1 MKKRLIALCMA
12 MCMIATLIF
21 PNAGISYSSAGTAS
35 AAEDYDGYVYF
46 TVEKSTVGQG
56 LVAEPVKVGY
66 YNGDNLASITE
77 RVLEGKTTY
86 NGTIEDGYYLTHVED
101 GGESDGWTT
110 AAIPEQILAK
120 LTENGNT
127 VRKRAEKNKLGEF
140 DYSSH
145 AGWMFAIND
154 KGINA
159 GASSY
164 YSKASGKSD
173 AYTFDNGDVVRL
185 QFTVYGYGQDI
196 NACWDGNTLI
206 DLPSKDNLIQA
217 AADYKGEKADAVYKK
232 AIEVISDWDATANE
246 IAAAYAGLTGN
257 TATPT
262 ETTEI
267 TEEPDPVQ
275 EPVDVTIT
283 MNTIST
289 TMTLTDEK
297 GNQVETGTPV
307 SRKYTMSIAPG
318 KYVLTAYGTD
328 GVTVNGT
335 IGLTVA
341 EGDSQSFSV
350 LTQTIYCST
359 KDWECEKD
367 YRFDN
372 LKVRAKS
379 GEERENITLG
389 QHTTNAARKT
399 FLTFSGDSYS
409 VQFTPIGDKADTYV
423 QLYREGTVTFNSTIA
438 IAATQKAGFTVTIP
452 YADANGDSVNDY
464 ELEVGTLSTYFIYRY
479 LEPSASTV
487 DAAAAQETFSYTGAL
502 NTTYFYRV
510 SNPYNADAVTYGN
523 YTKITN
529 AAEIEV
535 TKDDLCVDVTDGTDY
550 NKDTVIRDFSMNTYD
565 VADIYLN
572 ANEKGCVNLAQGDTY
587 TLYPL
592 RNWLAI
598 EGISNGQV
606 IEPDFHYTV
615 LDENG
620 NVSDSVVTVTEDQS
634 YTTSRHSAKIEAKS
648 TGTAIILVT
657 YDAMINDVGMGKTA
671 SADKKLYSAIWP
683 ENTGVIVVNVG
694 NGAAFETGMKLNEGK
709 NNKINEKT
717 GKEVTTKLAG
727 DYIDAECDVLYYAG
741 NAGAEYTFTP
751 ASGVKAQLAV
761 PTVSGNAVGYNGFSD
776 KGVTYNNDGSI
787 TLTGLKEGSNIVRLT
802 LGSEVTYQVIRAKQA
817 NYKVTAVD
825 ADGNKISSD
834 SIKPGDTVTITFD
847 RLYHPA
853 NKMSGYY
860 NFSAMAQYDANDGT
874 KVKGKSNQ
882 YNFASTAAC
891 QQLTFTIPAD
901 YEGERYTL
909 SNGVLTTGGFGS
921 PIGDH
926 RFVTYEFGKPAN
938 FTASQIP
945 AVMGALPDVSIDIQN
960 LGEKRITVQAYD
972 YTAVAKNIEGASK
985 TGEIL
990 ETKVCAAEG
999 ETTAQVI
1006 EKAFEAEGIE
1016 LSLVSS
1022 SYGSYVESING
1033 LTASAGGG
1041 YSGWY
1046 MSYNNDDY
1054 ANRGMDDI
1062 DLKDGDVI
1070 RFDYSVNADMTT
1082 DDIGN
1087 GSYGLPIFTSLTVR
1101 ADDVAAD
1108 TVNMSKDVVTDENWN
1123 QTITYYIDGKKTE
1136 AAGTEEEPFEVTFTL
1151 PYDTDITELDVDYT
1165 YSLDGHYAVV
1175 DGILPTMDLTDG
1187 ADFSISTLG
1196 GKYTAYYHANVIIAA
1211 PNDSSDHYKNIQDN
1225 AADYIHNIVT
1235 EPTVGSTG
1243 GEWAVIGL
1251 SRSGFEDVKWYYDY
1265 YKNVEK
1271 FVTEKG
1277 SAKLSGSKSTD
1288 NSRVILGLTAIG
1300 ADPANVAGYNLLEP
1314 LADMDYVVRQGING
1328 AIFALIAFD
1337 SGKYDI
1343 PEITDAELTQTTR
1356 EGLIEYIVSRELA
1369 NGGWSLKDEMDVD
1382 ITAMAM
1388 QALAPYYGSNAEV
1401 KAAVD
1406 RALAV
1411 LSSGQNPD
1419 GTFMYRQGTEQKL
1432 ESNCESTAQ
1441 VVTALCALGI
1451 HPDTDT
1457 RFIKYGNSALD
1468 ALLSFY
1474 DEETHSFRHTT
1485 QPDGMAT
1492 EQAVYALAAYSR
1504 FSEGKSSLYD
1514 MSDAAVIY
1522 TGNLDDFVVTLQE
1535 TEVCYDG
1542 KAKMPKVTVTN
1553 GKRTLVENEDYTVT
1567 YTDNREIGVANVTII
1582 GKGAFSG
1589 SLSETFII
1597 NPSAPK
1603 CVAASNETDAIKLT
1617 WNRTDN
1623 VTGYEIYKTTGNG
1636 KKVLVETIGSN
1647 TVTEY
1652 VDYDVKAGERY
1663 TYEVDCYKDSFT
1675 GKASKAVTIVRLA
1688 ETAVQTKIVKNGVKL
1703 TWKKETGATGY
1714 KVLRKAGSAKKWST
1728 IATISKNGTV
1738 QYTDKKAKNGVKYTY
1753 AVQAISGNSVSSYKI
1768 TDTYYVE
1775 KGAVSDVR
1783 RSGKAVKITWKKNNK
1798 ASGYQVQYATK
1809 TSFKNAK
1816 TLIYKGRNIKSAKI
1830 KNIKKY
1836 RYIRVRSYK
1845 KSGSKVY
1852 YGAWSTAKKVP
1863 AAKK

>member
-21 PNAGISYSSAGTAS
+21 PNAGTSYSSSNVAC
-35 AAEDYDGYVYF
+35 AAEEYDGYVYF

-56 LVAEPVKVGY
+56 LVVEPVKVGY
-66 YNGDNLASITE
+66 YNEDNLASIAE

-86 NGTIEDGYYLTHVED
+86 SGTIEDGYYLQYVED
-101 GGESDGWTT
+101 GGEPEGWT
-110 AAIPEQILAK
+110 AADIPEQILAK
-120 LTENGNT
+120 LTEEGKT
-127 VRKRAEKNKLGEF
+127 VGQRATDNELGEF
-140 DYSSH
+140 DYSSY
-145 AGWMFAIND
+145 AGWMFALND
-154 KGINA
+154 KGIDA
-159 GASSY
+159 GSSSY
-164 YSKASGKSD
+164 YPVTSGAGSG
-173 AYTFDNGDVVRL
+173 YTFADGDVVRL
-185 QFTVYGYGQDI
+185 QFTIYGYGQDL
-196 NACWDGNTLI
+196 NTCWDGNTLI
-206 DLPSKDNLIQA
+206 DLPSKDSLIKA

-232 AIEVISDWDATANE
+232 AIDVISDWDAAANE
-246 IAAAYAGLTGN
+246 IAAAYEGLTGK
-257 TATPT
+257 TATPND
-262 ETTEI
+262 TTE
-267 TEEPDPVQ
+267 TEEPDPVKA
-275 EPVDVTIT
+275 PVDVTIT
-283 MNTIST
+283 MNTLST

-297 GNQVETGTPV
+297 GNLVETGEPV

-328 GVTVNGT
+328 GATVNGT
-335 IGLTVA
+335 IGLTIT
-341 EGDSQSFSV
+341 EEESQSFSV

-359 KDWECEKD
+359 KNWTYEED
-367 YRFDN
+367 YTLDN

-399 FLTFSGDSYS
+399 FLTLNGDSYS
-409 VQFTPIGDKADTYV
+409 VQFTPIGDKADTYI
-423 QLYREGTVTFNSTIA
+423 QIYREGTVTFNSTIS
-438 IAATQKAGFTVTIP
+438 IAATEKAGFSVIIP
-452 YADANGDSVNDY
+452 YEDANGDSVNDY
-464 ELEVGTLSTYFIYRY
+464 ELEVGTLSTYYIYRY
-479 LEPSASTV
+479 LEPAASTV
-487 DAAAAQETFSYTGAL
+487 DEDAAIETLSYTGAQ

-510 SNPYNADAVTYGN
+510 SNPYDADAVTYGN
-523 YTKITN
+523 YKKITN
-529 AAEIEV
+529 ATEIEV
-535 TKDDLCVDVTDGTDY
+535 TKGDLCVDVTDGTDY
-550 NKDTVIRDFSMNTYD
+550 NKDTVIRDFSLNTYD
-565 VADIYLN
+565 VADIFLN
-572 ANEKGCVNLAQGDTY
+572 ANERGYINLSQSETY

-634 YTTSRHSAKIEAKS
+634 YTTSRHSAKIEAK
-648 TGTAIILVT
+648 GEGVAIILVT

-683 ENTGVIVVNVG
+683 ENTGVIVVHVG
-694 NGAAFETGMKLNEGK
+694 NEAAFETGMTINEGQ

-727 DYIDAECDVLYYAG
+727 DYIDAECDVIYYAG
-741 NAGAEYTFTP
+741 DEGAEYTFTP
-751 ASGVKAQLAV
+751 ALGVKAQLAV
-761 PTVSGNAVGYNGFSD
+761 PTISKTAMGYNGFSD
-776 KGVTYNNDGSI
+776 KGVAYNDDGSI
-787 TLTGLKEGSNIVRLT
+787 TLTGLQEGSNIVKLT
-802 LGSEVTYQVIRAKQA
+802 LGNEVTYQVIRAKRA
-817 NYKVTAVD
+817 DYKVSAVD

-834 SIKPGDTVTITFD
+834 SIKPGDTVTVTFD

-882 YNFASTAAC
+882 YAFASTAGC
-891 QQLTFTIPAD
+891 QQLTFTVPAD
-901 YEGERYTL
+901 YEGEHYTL

-926 RFVTYEFGKPAN
+926 RSVTYESGKPAN

-945 AVMGALPDVSIDIQN
+945 AVMGSLPDISIDIQKSE
-960 LGEKRITVQAYD
+960 EKRVTVQAYD
-972 YTAVAKNIEGASK
+972 YTAVANHIEGASA

-999 ETTAQVI
+999 ETAAQVI
-1006 EKAFEAEGIE
+1006 EKAFESEGVDI
-1016 LSLVSS
+1016 SLVSS

-1033 LTASAGGG
+1033 LTAAAGGG

-1054 ANRGMDDI
+1054 SNWGVDYI
-1062 DLKDGDVI
+1062 DLQEGDVI
-1070 RFDYSVNADMTT
+1070 RFDYSVNPDMVT

-1087 GSYGLPIFTSLTVR
+1087 GSYGLPIFTSLTVS
-1101 ADDVAAD
+1101 ADDIATD
-1108 TVNMSKDVVTDENWN
+1108 TVELSKNVVTDENWN
-1123 QTITYYIDGKKTE
+1123 TTITYDIDGKETK
-1136 AAGTEEEPFEVTFTL
+1136 AAGTKEDPFEVTFTL
-1151 PYDTDITELDVDYT
+1151 PYDTDITELDVEYE
-1165 YSLDGHYAVV
+1165 YSLDSHYAIL
-1175 DGILPTMDLTDG
+1175 DGISATMDFTDG

-1196 GKYTAYYHANVIIAA
+1196 GTYTAYYHANVIIAG
-1211 PNDSSDHYKNIQDN
+1211 PNDSSDNYENIQNN
-1225 AADYIHNIVT
+1225 AVDYIHNIVS

-1251 SRSGFEDVKWYYDY
+1251 SRSGLSDVKWYYDY

-1271 FVTEKG
+1271 FVAEKG
-1277 SAKLSGSKSTD
+1277 SAKLSASKSTD

-1300 ADPANVAGYNLLEP
+1300 ADPADVAGYNLLEP
-1314 LADMDYVVRQGING
+1314 LADMDYVVKQGING

-1343 PEITDAELTQTTR
+1343 PQISDGELTQTTR
-1356 EGLIEYIVSRELA
+1356 EGLVEYILNLELEG
-1369 NGGWSLKDEMDVD
+1369 GGWSLKDEMDVD

-1388 QALAPYYGSNAEV
+1388 QALAPYYSSNEEV

-1411 LSSGQNPD
+1411 LSSNQNPD

-1451 HPDTDT
+1451 NPDTDT
-1457 RFIKYGNSALD
+1457 RFIKYGNSAFD

-1474 DEETHSFRHTT
+1474 DEATHSFCHTT

-1504 FSEGKSSLYD
+1504 FVEGKGSLYD
-1514 MSDAAVIY
+1514 MSDAVVIY
-1522 TGNLDDFVVTLQE
+1522 TGSVDDFVVTLKE
-1535 TEVCYDG
+1535 TEVSYDG
-1542 KAKMPKVTVTN
+1542 KAKTPRVTVTN
-1553 GKRTLVENEDYTVT
+1553 GKRTLAENEDYTVT
-1567 YTDNREIGVANVTII
+1567 YTDNQKIGAANVTIT
-1582 GKGAFSG
+1582 GMGAFSG
-1589 SLSETFII
+1589 SVSERFLII
-1597 NPSAPK
+1597 PAEPK
-1603 CVAASNETDAIKLT
+1603 NVAASNETDAIKLT
-1617 WNRTDN
+1617 WKKADN
-1623 VTGYEIYKTTGNG
+1623 VSGYEIYKTTGNG
-1636 KKVLVETIGSN
+1636 KRVLLETIGNN

-1652 VDYDVKAGERY
+1652 VDYNVKAGESY
-1663 TYEVDCYKDSFT
+1663 TYEVDCYKDSLT
-1675 GKASKAVTIVRLA
+1675 SKVSDAITIVRLT
-1688 ETAVQTKIVKNGVKL
+1688 ETTVQTKIAKNGVNL
-1703 TWKKETGATGY
+1703 TWKKVKGATGY
-1714 KVLRKAGSAKKWST
+1714 KILRKAGTAKKWST
-1728 IATISKNGTV
+1728 VATISKNGTV

-1753 AVQAISGNSVSSYKI
+1753 AVQAISGDSVSSYKT
-1768 TDTYYVE
+1768 TDTYYV
-1775 KGAVSDVR
+1775 GRGTVSSVK
-1783 RSGKAVKITWKKNNK
+1783 RSGKAVKITWKKNTK
-1798 ASGYQVQYATK
+1798 ATGYQVQYATK

-1816 TLIYKGRNIKSAKI
+1816 TLTYKGRNIKSAKI
-1830 KNIKKY
+1830 NNIKKY

-1845 KSGSKVY
+1845 KVGSKVY
-1852 YGAWSTAKKVP
+1852 YGAWSIAKKVP
-1863 AAKK
+1863 VAKK

>member
-21 PNAGISYSSAGTAS
+21 PNAGISYSSAEVAC

-56 LVAEPVKVGY
+56 LVVEPVKVGY
-66 YNGDNLASITE
+66 YNEDNLASIAE

-86 NGTIEDGYYLTHVED
+86 SGTIEDGYYLTYVED
-101 GGESDGWTT
+101 GGEPESWT
-110 AAIPEQILAK
+110 AADIPEQILAK
-120 LTENGNT
+120 LTEEGKT
-127 VRKRAEKNKLGEF
+127 VGKRAADNKLGEF
-140 DYSSH
+140 DYSTYS
-145 AGWMFAIND
+145 GWMFALND

-159 GASSY
+159 GSSSY
-164 YSKASGKSD
+164 YPVSSGNGTD
-173 AYTFDNGDVVRL
+173 YTFNDGDVVRL

-206 DLPSKDNLIQA
+206 DLPSKDSLIKA
-217 AADYKGEKADAVYKK
+217 AADYKGEKTDAVYKK
-232 AIEVISDWDATANE
+232 AIDVISDWDATANE
-246 IAAAYAGLTGN
+246 IAAACTGLTGE
-257 TATPT
+257 TATPNDTT
-262 ETTEI
+262 ETEDP
-267 TEEPDPVQ
+267 EPVK

-283 MNTIST
+283 MNTLST

-297 GNQVETGTPV
+297 GNQIETGEPV

-318 KYVLTAYGTD
+318 KYVITAYGTD

-335 IGLTVA
+335 IGLTIT
-341 EGDSQSFSV
+341 EDESQSFSV

-359 KDWECEKD
+359 KNWTYEKD
-367 YRFDN
+367 YTLDN

-379 GEERENITLG
+379 GEERENITIG

-399 FLTFSGDSYS
+399 FLTLNGDSYG
-409 VQFTPIGDKADTYV
+409 VQFTPIGDKADTYI
-423 QLYREGTVTFNSTIA
+423 QLYREGTVTFNSTIS
-438 IAATQKAGFTVTIP
+438 IAATEKAGFSVIIP
-452 YADANGDSVNDY
+452 YEDANGDSVNDY
-464 ELEVGTLSTYFIYRY
+464 ELEVGTLSTYYIYRY
-479 LEPSASTV
+479 LEPATSTV
-487 DAAAAQETFSYTGAL
+487 DEDAAIETLSYTGAQ

-510 SNPYNADAVTYGN
+510 SNPYDADAVTYGN

-529 AAEIEV
+529 ATEIKV

-550 NKDTVIRDFSMNTYD
+550 NKDTVIRDFSLNTYD
-565 VADIYLN
+565 VADIFLN
-572 ANEKGCVNLAQGDTY
+572 ANERGYINLSQSETY

-620 NVSDSVVTVTEDQS
+620 KVSDSVVTVTEDKS
-634 YTTSRHSAKIEAKS
+634 FTTSRHSAKIEAK
-648 TGTAIILVT
+648 GEGVAIILVT

-694 NGAAFETGMKLNEGK
+694 NEAAFETGMTINEGQ

-727 DYIDAECDVLYYAG
+727 EYIDAECDVLYYAG
-741 NAGAEYTFTP
+741 DEGAEYTFTP
-751 ASGVKAQLAV
+751 ASGVKPQLAA
-761 PTVSGNAVGYNGFSD
+761 PSISGNSIGYNGFSD
-776 KGVTYNNDGSI
+776 KGVTYNDDGSI

-802 LGSEVTYQVIRAKQA
+802 RGDEVTYQVIRAKQA

-860 NFSAMAQYDANDGT
+860 NFSAVAQYHTTDGKT
-874 KVKGKSNQ
+874 VKGKSRQ
-882 YNFASTAAC
+882 YDFASTADC
-891 QQLTFTIPAD
+891 QKLTFTVPAD

-926 RFVTYEFGKPAN
+926 RSVTYESGKPAN

-945 AVMGALPDVSIDIQN
+945 AVMGSLPDISIDIQ
-960 LGEKRITVQAYD
+960 GSDEKRVTVQAYD
-972 YTAVAKNIEGASK
+972 YTAVANNIEGASK

-990 ETKVCAAEG
+990 ATKVCAADG
-999 ETTAQVI
+999 ETTAEVI
-1006 EKAFEAEGIE
+1006 EKAFEAEGVDI
-1016 LSLVSS
+1016 SLVSS

-1033 LTASAGGG
+1033 LTAANGGG

-1054 ANRGMDDI
+1054 ANWGIDYI
-1062 DLKDGDVI
+1062 DLNDGDVI
-1070 RFDYSVNADMTT
+1070 RFDYSVNPDMVT

-1087 GSYGLPIFTSLTVR
+1087 GSYGLPIFTSLTVS
-1101 ADDVAAD
+1101 ADDVATD
-1108 TVNMSKDVVTDENWN
+1108 TVELSKNVVTDENWN
-1123 QTITYYIDGKKTE
+1123 TTITYNIDGEETA
-1136 AAGTEEEPFEVTFTL
+1136 AAGTKEDPFEITFTL
-1151 PYDTDITELDVDYT
+1151 PYGTEVTELDVDYE
-1165 YSLDGHYAVV
+1165 YSLDSHYAIL
-1175 DGILPTMDLTDG
+1175 DGISSTMDFTDG

-1196 GKYTAYYHANVIIAA
+1196 GTYTAYYHANVIIAE
-1211 PNDSSDHYKNIQDN
+1211 PNNSSADYEDIQSN
-1225 AADYIHNIVT
+1225 AVEYIHNTVT
-1235 EPTVGSTG
+1235 EPAVASTG

-1251 SRSGFEDVKWYYDY
+1251 SRSGLEDVKWYYNY

-1271 FVTEKG
+1271 LVTENG
-1277 SAKLSGSKSTD
+1277 SAKLSNSKSTD

-1300 ADPANVAGYNLLEP
+1300 ADPSNVADYNLLEP

-1337 SGKYDI
+1337 SGDYDI
-1343 PEITDAELTQTTR
+1343 PEITDGELTQTTR
-1356 EGLIEYIVSRELA
+1356 EGLVEYILSLELE
-1369 NGGWSLKDEMDVD
+1369 NGGWSLKDETDVD
-1382 ITAMAM
+1382 ITAMAI
-1388 QALAPYYGSNAEV
+1388 QALAPYYNSNDDV

-1406 RALAV
+1406 RALET
-1411 LSSGQNPD
+1411 LSSMQKPD

-1441 VVTALCALGI
+1441 VVTALSALGI
-1451 HPDTDT
+1451 NPDTDT
-1457 RFIKYGNSALD
+1457 RFVKYGNSALD

-1474 DEETHSFRHTT
+1474 DEATHSFCHTT

-1504 FSEGKSSLYD
+1504 LVEGKNSLYD
-1514 MSDAAVIY
+1514 MVDAEVIY
-1522 TGNLDDFVVTLQE
+1522 TGSVDDLDVTLKE
-1535 TEVCYDG
+1535 TEVSYDG
-1542 KAKMPKVTVTN
+1542 KAKTPKVAVTS
-1553 GKRTLVENEDYTVT
+1553 GTRTLVENEDYTVS
-1567 YTDNREIGVANVTII
+1567 YSNNKEIGVATATVT
-1582 GKGAFSG
+1582 GLGAFSG
-1589 SLSETFII
+1589 SVSESFII
-1597 NPSAPK
+1597 NPSAPNS
-1603 CVAASNETDAIKLT
+1603 VAAANEPDAIKLT
-1617 WNRTDN
+1617 WKKAEN
-1623 VTGYEIYKTTGNG
+1623 VSGYEIYRTTGNG
-1636 KKVLVETIGSN
+1636 KKVLLETIGNN

-1652 VDYDVKAGERY
+1652 VDYNVKAGESY
-1663 TYEVDCYKDSFT
+1663 TYEVDCYKDAFT
-1675 GKASKAVTIVRLA
+1675 GKASKAITIVRLA
-1688 ETAVQTKIVKNGVKL
+1688 ETKVDTEIVKNGVNL
-1703 TWKKETGATGY
+1703 TWKKVTGATGY
-1714 KVLRKAGSAKKWST
+1714 KVLRKTSTAKKWST
-1728 IATISKNGTV
+1728 IATISKNGLV
-1738 QYTDKKAKNGVKYTY
+1738 QYTDKKAKNGVKYSY
-1753 AVQAISGNSVSSYKI
+1753 AVQAVSGSSVSSYKT
-1768 TDTYYVE
+1768 TDTYFVGR
-1775 KGAVSDVR
+1775 GAVSGVK
-1783 RSGKAVKITWKKNNK
+1783 RSGKAVKITWKKNTK
-1798 ASGYQVQYATK
+1798 ATGYQVQYATK
-1809 TSFKNAK
+1809 SSFKNAK
-1816 TLIYKGRNIKSAKI
+1816 TLTYKGKNIKSAKI
-1830 KNIKKY
+1830 NNIKKY
-1836 RYIRVRSYK
+1836 RYVRVRSYIK
-1845 KSGSKVY
+1845 AGSKVY